1 MLVHG
6 MNMRPADFEYRG
18 WLVKIE
24 IDHVD
29 NYFSGHADLHHEG
42 KSKCR
47 LVLATT
53 GLDINSARW
62 ALDSKARDFI
72 DEWPMGLCGLELEQ
86 LVFKSCSAT
95 RESKDA
101 SDI

>member
-6 MNMRPADFEYRG
+6 KKMQPADFEYRG

-29 NYFSGHADLHHEG
+29 NYFSGHADLHHDG
-42 KSKCR
+42 KYKCR

-53 GLDINSARW
+53 GLDSSSARW

-72 DEWPMGLCGLELEQ
+72 DEWTMRPRTGTTGLQDL
-86 LVFKSCSAT
+86 
-95 RESKDA
+95 
-101 SDI
+101 